1 METDL
6 LGFQL
11 SQAAFL
17 QVQQLLNNAS
27 KKSLKTAVA
36 DLKQVSLR
44 TCLGDKKAVIKETK
58 RAAHGAAAAFF
69 FFFWVMQQPGVASEA
84 VAGAS

>member
-17 QVQQLLNNAS
+17 QVQQLLNSAS

-36 DLKQVSLR
+36 DLKQVSRRALWAD
-44 TCLGDKKAVIKETK
+44 GKAATVGPRRQAETVSVFFFSGCG
-58 RAAHGAAAAFF
+58 GAASQRGF
-69 FFFWVMQQPGVASEA
+69 
-84 VAGAS
+84 

>member
-17 QVQQLLNNAS
+17 QVQQLLNIAS

-36 DLKQVSLR
+36 DLKQVSVR
-44 TCLGDKKAVIKETK
+44 TSRGGPEGGRQ
-58 RAAHGAAAAFF
+58 RAQAAGADGFF
-69 FFFWVMQQPGVASEA
+69 FFS
-84 VAGAS
+84 